1 MKSVALALIRG
12 YQRLLS
18 PGLGAVC
25 RYEPSCSRYAYEA
38 IERFGVLRGGWLAL
52 NRLVRCHPWSAGG
65 FDPVPAALGRPVDAH
80 NHARQHSTLRRS

>member
-1 MKSVALALIRG
+1 VKSAALLLIRG

-38 IERFGVLRGGWLAL
+38 VERFGTVRGGWLAL
-52 NRLVRCHPWSAGG
+52 QRLSRCHPWHAGG
-65 FDPVPAALGRPVDAH
+65 FDPVPADFEASATTQTTAP
-80 NHARQHSTLRRS
+80 QHSTLRRS